1 MNAPVLTLPNF
12 EVGLKIERDA
22 SHKGVGALLSQQ
34 GNPVDFFSKALSS
47 SNQKLLTYEK
57 EFLAILMVVDKWR
70 TWLLR
75 KPFVIK
81 QIIKASVI

>member
-1 MNAPVLTLPNF
+1 
-12 EVGLKIERDA
+12 
-22 SHKGVGALLSQQ
+22 VGALLSQQ